1 MMTGIKK
8 ILWYGEPPQP
18 GLRLKLDTRGFELIE
33 EPDSVSIVNGLLANT
48 KVVVLSHTNASI
60 DLELRGYQHLPKF
73 IDHGVLVLVIV
84 PRLED
89 FDRVRKTHLAKVSNS
104 FPWSDNEAVLF
115 LTDLASNNFD
125 NIVSAPTLAKW
136 NDCQIVE
143 VGLSEPLGEERL
155 LLVRRAF
162 GQAQEVR
169 IRALTSGYTDS
180 RVYMAYEKR
189 RESSIAHWTQ
199 PKLIKVG
206 SRADMAEEVGHM
218 RAVSPFVPFELRPNL
233 EIHIAGFRKSILVA
247 DFVDRSEA
255 LIDAA
260 RAGRAETAISNLF
273 NRTLHTWRERA
284 WSCGMSQESLAVA
297 AENLGMVTPE
307 KVCAEYLESP
317 QIQSKGI
324 DINALWCSL
333 KRITFS
339 HRTASIHA
347 DLHGD
352 NVRVR
357 GDDAILIDLGS
368 VKGRGEPGKGAP
380 LSFDVAMLEVALVFS
395 CEKEE
400 SKNRHFQQPK
410 WAEEVRPYYK
420 LKAVL
425 STPVRESGP
434 QADSWMFGCIQRLRA
449 FAIYDQS
456 DQLEYAIALSIAML
470 RWCKFK
476 SQSDGDRGRR
486 VVALEIAAE
495 LIAEIEQVWMKRG
508 KG

>member
-1 MMTGIKK
+1 MTAIKT
-8 ILWYGEPPQP
+8 ILWYGEPPLP

-33 EPDSVSIVNGLLANT
+33 EPRSATIVDGLLART
-48 KVVVLSHTNASI
+48 KVVVLSHTHASI
-60 DLELRGYQHLPKF
+60 DLELQGYQHLPKF
-73 IDHGVLVLVIV
+73 IDHGVLVLIIV

-89 FDRVRKTHLAKVSNS
+89 FDRIRKTHLANVSNS
-104 FPWSDNEAVLF
+104 FPWPDNEAVLF

-125 NIVSAPTLAKW
+125 NIVTAPTLAKW

-143 VGLSEPLGEERL
+143 VGLSEPLGEESV

-162 GQAQEVR
+162 GEAQEVR
-169 IRALTSGYTDS
+169 IRALTPGYTDS
-180 RVYMAYEKR
+180 RVYMAHEKR

-199 PKLIKVG
+199 PKLIKIG
-206 SRADMAEEVGHM
+206 SRADMAKEVGHM
-218 RAVSPFVPFELRPNL
+218 REVSPFVPFELRPNL
-233 EIHIAGFRKSILVA
+233 EVHIAGFRKSLFVA
-247 DFVDRSEA
+247 EFVDRSEA

-284 WSCGMSQESLAVA
+284 WSCGKSLESLAVA
-297 AENLGMVTPE
+297 AESLGMVSPD
-307 KVCAEYLESP
+307 KVRAEYLDSP
-317 QIQSKGI
+317 QIRSKNI
-324 DINALWCSL
+324 DANVLWDSL
-333 KRITFS
+333 KRIAFP

-395 CEKEE
+395 CEKDE
-400 SKNRHFQQPK
+400 SKTKHFKQPE
-410 WAEEVRPYYK
+410 WEEEVKPYYK

-425 STPVRESGP
+425 NTPVRESGP
-434 QADSWMFGCIQRLRA
+434 QADSWMFGCIQRVRA

-456 DQLEYAIALSIAML
+456 DPLEYAIALSIAML
-470 RWCKFK
+470 RWCKFQ
-476 SQSDGDRGRR
+476 SHSDGEKGRR
-486 VVALEIAAE
+486 VVALGIAAE
-495 LIAEIEQVWMKRG
+495 LIAEIEQEWMKRG
-508 KG
+508 KS